1 MSDDES
7 RERKNKHQYVILLE
21 NTHFGSFNL
30 LMKLGFREL
39 VKVGA
44 KAVVIG
50 ETIRTRVKIQ
60 MT

>member
-1 MSDDES
+1 MSDDE
-7 RERKNKHQYVILLE
+7 REKKNKHQYVILLE
-21 NTHFGSFNL
+21 HIHFESFNL

-50 ETIRTRVKIQ
+50 ETKRTRVKIQ

>member
-1 MSDDES
+1 MSDDEK
-7 RERKNKHQYVILLE
+7 EKKNKHQYVILLE
-21 NTHFGSFNL
+21 NIHFGSFNL
-30 LMKLGFREL
+30 VMKLGFREL

-50 ETIRTRVKIQ
+50 ETIKTRVKIQ

>member
-1 MSDDES
+1 MSDDE
-7 RERKNKHQYVILLE
+7 REKKNKHQYVILE
-21 NTHFGSFNL
+21 NIHFESFDL
-30 LMKLGFREL
+30 LMKLCFREL